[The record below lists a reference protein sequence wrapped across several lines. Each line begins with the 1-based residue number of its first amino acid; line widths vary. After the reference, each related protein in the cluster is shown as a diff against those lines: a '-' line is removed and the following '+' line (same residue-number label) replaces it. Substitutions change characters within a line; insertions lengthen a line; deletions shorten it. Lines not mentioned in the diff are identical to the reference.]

1 MSEQDYSQIAGL
13 SIFDKI
19 KLLTEW
25 APVLA
30 HAQAI
35 ASATTPH
42 EQAVAIIDTLQFAA
56 GKTDSPVDD
65 EALQHLEDVLRTP
78 EGREAF
84 AWVVAKITKGIEQK

>member
-1 MSEQDYSQIAGL
+1 MNEQYYGRFDGL

-25 APVLA
+25 SPILA
-30 HAQAI
+30 HVQAI
-35 ASATTPH
+35 TAATTPH

-56 GKTDSPVDD
+56 GKTDTPVDD
-65 EALQHLEDVLRTP
+65 EALQHLENVLMTP

-84 AWVVAKITKGIEQK
+84 AWVVTKIAKGIEEK